1 MKGVG
6 PFTHTN
12 PHDRPPEIFAGKNT
26 LHFATGRMPYVL
38 LPIIPPGTNQA

>member
-12 PHDRPPEIFAGKNT
+12 AQDRPPEIFGGVNT
-26 LHFATGRMPYVL
+26 LHFASGRTPYVL
-38 LPIIPPGTNQA
+38 LPIIPRK

>member
-12 PHDRPPEIFAGKNT
+12 PHDRPPEISAAGT
-26 LHFATGRMPYVL
+26 RCTVGLTSTEVLH
-38 LPIIPPGTNQA
+38 PIIPKAE